1 MTIGRFF
8 RTPKGLLII
17 VLGVLAAIAARDAG
31 PQAVLIEM
39 LAACIPAMAIDVIA
53 LRMRRHR
60 WVFPDGALL
69 TAMIVAMIVSPLEP
83 WYVSAVTA
91 SIAVASKYV
100 FRARTANVFNPA
112 ALALLA
118 TFYLFHP
125 RQSWWGALPDV
136 APLAVVALFAT
147 GLFITQRVDRLPAM
161 LSFLGV
167 YFTLVTAD
175 AFLGNARDVAGLYRP
190 PDVNAALFFAFFM
203 VTDPPTSPPRTR
215 DQLTFGTLTAIA
227 SFVLFLTIGR
237 AYFLLAGL
245 LLANLWESWRRT
257 HSARVSFRP

>member
-1 MTIGRFF
+1 MTVGRFF

-17 VLGVLAAIAARDAG
+17 VLGVLVAIAAGPAG
-31 PQAVLIEM
+31 PKAVMIEM
-39 LAACIPAMAIDVIA
+39 LAACVPAMAIDLVV
-53 LRMRRHR
+53 LKVRRHR

-83 WYVSAVTA
+83 WYVAATTA

-118 TFYLFHP
+118 TFYVFHT

-136 APLAVVALFAT
+136 APLAVLALFAT
-147 GLFITQRVDRLPAM
+147 GVFITKRVDRLPAM
-161 LSFLGV
+161 LAFLGV
-167 YFTLVTAD
+167 YFGLVTAD
-175 AFLGNARDVAGLYRP
+175 AFLGNVRDVAGLYRP

-203 VTDPPTSPPRTR
+203 VTDPPTSPTRTK
-215 DQLTFGTLTAIA
+215 DQLIFGALTAVA
-227 SFVLFLTIGR
+227 SFALFLTIGR

-245 LLANLWESWRRT
+245 LLANVWESWRRT
-257 HSARVSFRP
+257 HTARVPSR